1 MEGDD
6 VEHWSSSTER
16 DPLFMAGYGKDG
28 ARSGVGTGDVSEGKE
43 IKDFVEFNL
52 AKIYQEIS
60 TWRIW

>member
-6 VEHWSSSTER
+6 VKHWSSSTER

-52 AKIYQEIS
+52 AKI
-60 TWRIW
+60 